1 MSPQVCEKG
10 PAPATLGGALG
21 TVSQASPGQ
30 THKLTLP
37 WAQQALTPPLS
48 PQMSDE
54 AGFFFPVWTLINCK
68 DSSAP
73 TTNQH
78 TISWQGSQTHLAGHT
93 FCY

>member
-48 PQMSDE
+48 SQMSDE
-54 AGFFFPVWTLINCK
+54 AGFFFSCLDTDQL
-68 DSSAP
+68 
-73 TTNQH
+73 QR
-78 TISWQGSQTHLAGHT
+78 
-93 FCY
+93 